1 MKNTL
6 IGMMLCLSAAM
17 GAQTMDAFID
27 SLMARMTLEEK
38 LGQMNQLS
46 VGDVQT
52 GTPLRAETS
61 RLIRE
66 GKAGALLNIKGAER
80 ILEVQRM
87 AVEESRLG
95 IPLLVGMDVIHGY
108 ETIFPIPLGMA
119 ATWDLEAIE
128 ESARI
133 AATEASAGGVAWTFS
148 PMVDIALDA
157 RWGRQA
163 EGAGEDPYLGALVA
177 RAMVRGYQQGPHPI
191 LACVKHF
198 ALYGAAEGGRDYN
211 TVDMS
216 RLRMYNQYF
225 PPYKAAVEEG
235 AGSVMSSFN
244 IVDGVPATA
253 NSWLLDEVLRR
264 QWGFKGFVVSD
275 YASISEMKRHGIG
288 PAAQNAGRAL
298 KAGTDMDM
306 CSELFVRLP
315 DSLMPWIDRACRRVL
330 EAKWR
335 LGLFENPYRYGDPA
349 RVKRE
354 VYSRKHRDIC
364 RRITAESFVL
374 LRNEGGLLP
383 LERKGTL
390 ALIGPLADSR
400 SDVAGSWAFC
410 QDTAKYETLREAFER
425 RLKGKVR
432 VVSCQGS
439 NVLDNH
445 RTQREVARGHG
456 LIPVPVVDD
465 EKALEEALAL
475 AREADVV
482 VMALGETAWMS
493 GEGAARSDLSLP
505 APQKRLLQA
514 ICALGK
520 PVVLL
525 NFAGRATELS
535 WESEHVPAIMNVWY
549 GSEAG
554 DALCDVLFGEVSPS
568 GRLTVSM
575 PKRTGQEP
583 LYYSILPTGRPMED
597 NEPDY
602 HVFSTNYVD
611 VTNGALYPFGYGLT
625 YSTFEYGRPSL
636 EGNTLSVRISNTGGR
651 EATEVVQLYIHD
663 REASVSRPKK
673 ELKGFQRITLKAG
686 ESRVVKFEITEDLLG
701 YYNSELQWVVDRG
714 EFDLMVGPDSRHLQ
728 SVVYRF

>member
-6 IGMMLCLSAAM
+6 LGMMLCLSAAM

-66 GKAGALLNIKGAER
+66 GKAGALLNIKGAEK
-80 ILEVQRM
+80 IIEVQRM

-374 LRNEGGLLP
+374 LKNEGGLLP

-410 QDTAKYETLREAFER
+410 QDTAKYETLREAFESQFPSPHGGMLRPR
-425 RLKGKVR
+425 RWL
-432 VVSCQGS
+432 S
-439 NVLDNH
+439 
-445 RTQREVARGHG
+445 
-456 LIPVPVVDD
+456 
-465 EKALEEALAL
+465 
-475 AREADVV
+475 
-482 VMALGETAWMS
+482 
-493 GEGAARSDLSLP
+493 ARS
-505 APQKRLLQA
+505 R
-514 ICALGK
+514 CC
-520 PVVLL
+520 
-525 NFAGRATELS
+525 F
-535 WESEHVPAIMNVWY
+535 
-549 GSEAG
+549 
-554 DALCDVLFGEVSPS
+554 
-568 GRLTVSM
+568 
-575 PKRTGQEP
+575 
-583 LYYSILPTGRPMED
+583 RPRMG
-597 NEPDY
+597 
-602 HVFSTNYVD
+602 VC
-611 VTNGALYPFGYGLT
+611 
-625 YSTFEYGRPSL
+625 
-636 EGNTLSVRISNTGGR
+636 
-651 EATEVVQLYIHD
+651 
-663 REASVSRPKK
+663 
-673 ELKGFQRITLKAG
+673 
-686 ESRVVKFEITEDLLG
+686 
-701 YYNSELQWVVDRG
+701 
-714 EFDLMVGPDSRHLQ
+714 
-728 SVVYRF
+728 